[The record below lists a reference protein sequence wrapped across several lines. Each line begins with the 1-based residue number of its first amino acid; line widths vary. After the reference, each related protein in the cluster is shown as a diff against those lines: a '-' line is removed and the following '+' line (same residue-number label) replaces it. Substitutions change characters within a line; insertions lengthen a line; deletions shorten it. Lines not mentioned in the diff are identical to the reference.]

1 MEKHLRVY
9 ENRSE
14 YYASSSDVKVFH
26 EGIVSDE
33 AKKRIKRI
41 KESFQNGF
49 LDNLITGLKKG
60 EIVCNA
66 DKVGEDTKNNL
77 RQLVELVT
85 SEVGRAL
92 TGLTVM
98 QLSIKTIAPE
108 QSIRLHK
115 ASSNRGS
122 FSWVEGISMRTLD
135 KNHVTPTLRRH
146 DLVRLNADGFMMT
159 RSLAENYPYSTL
171 YKAQVRGARDQWL
184 SIVEALEQGLTD
196 PQESLLFLLS
206 LLINSANEFHSAAE
220 KLVTLCD
227 RKLDRFNDRI
237 TVERILEKHAD
248 SSDYAARLLEI
259 SMHSLLQAAVASGTL
274 GDVTLNPLSQMRSA
288 NKKHGNVGDIEL
300 LEEGDIIESW
310 DAKYGKGYLREEIE
324 EAVEKIRDHHR
335 LEIIGFVTNVD
346 IQRTSEL
353 ERRLQELRDFYGI
366 AFKIVSHF
374 DWVES
379 IFKRCTDTCMI
390 TESDLAK
397 SWIKAYVDTLAQ
409 RKREVAPVD
418 EPCLEWVLLL
428 QKELE
433 KV

>member
-1 MEKHLRVY
+1 
-9 ENRSE
+9 
-14 YYASSSDVKVFH
+14 
-26 EGIVSDE
+26 
-33 AKKRIKRI
+33 
-41 KESFQNGF
+41 
-49 LDNLITGLKKG
+49 
-60 EIVCNA
+60 
-66 DKVGEDTKNNL
+66 
-77 RQLVELVT
+77 
-85 SEVGRAL
+85 
-92 TGLTVM
+92 
-98 QLSIKTIAPE
+98 
-108 QSIRLHK
+108 
-115 ASSNRGS
+115 
-122 FSWVEGISMRTLD
+122 MRTLD

-220 KLVTLCD
+220 QLVTLCD

-274 GDVTLNPLSQMRSA
+274 GDVTLNPLSQMHSA

-324 EAVEKIRDHHR
+324 EVVEKIRDHHR
-335 LEIIGFVTNVD
+335 LEIVGFVTTVD

-366 AFKIVSHF
+366 VFKIVSHF

-379 IFKRCTDTCMI
+379 IFKRCTATHMI
-390 TESDLAK
+390 TESELAK

-428 QKELE
+428 HKELE